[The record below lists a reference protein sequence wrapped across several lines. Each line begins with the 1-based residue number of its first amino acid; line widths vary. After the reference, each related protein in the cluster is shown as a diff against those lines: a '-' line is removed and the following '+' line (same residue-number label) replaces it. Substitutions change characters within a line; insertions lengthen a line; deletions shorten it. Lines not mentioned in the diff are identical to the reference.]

1 MNTTNPFTTPFDQA
15 LQDHTEVTLKAFK
28 RISRFYTLF
37 HLSFLSLTVCELVIF
52 LLFFSF
58 FTTSSI
64 LAFSLA
70 SIFLT
75 GFSYFVLLFY
85 FQAKKPE
92 QFIDLRE
99 SFLEECARKIPY
111 SKGKQEYHTALAH
124 SIYRLVKLLDKQ
136 EYHFYR
142 LPQFFAALTPVL
154 QKFSSWNH
162 WKDIHEMQEKLLFL
176 MVQQQVEQ
184 IKIAPSDLEAHASLA
199 STYLQLARLYRDPR
213 KLHPEEP
220 FPWISP
226 EYDSE
231 AMMKKFTRAAEHAI
245 EEFQIL
251 DTYAP
256 NTPWTQAQMA
266 SVYRDLHLPEKEIA
280 CYESI
285 LAATPEDPQ
294 VLFRLGVL
302 YFEHGKTG
310 KALQI
315 YEVLRERGDPQAD
328 VLISHYGSGP
338 L

>member
-1 MNTTNPFTTPFDQA
+1 
-15 LQDHTEVTLKAFK
+15 
-28 RISRFYTLF
+28 
-37 HLSFLSLTVCELVIF
+37 
-52 LLFFSF
+52 
-58 FTTSSI
+58 
-64 LAFSLA
+64 
-70 SIFLT
+70 
-75 GFSYFVLLFY
+75 
-85 FQAKKPE
+85 
-92 QFIDLRE
+92 
-99 SFLEECARKIPY
+99 
-111 SKGKQEYHTALAH
+111 
-124 SIYRLVKLLDKQ
+124 
-136 EYHFYR
+136 
-142 LPQFFAALTPVL
+142 
-154 QKFSSWNH
+154 
-162 WKDIHEMQEKLLFL
+162 MQEKLLFL